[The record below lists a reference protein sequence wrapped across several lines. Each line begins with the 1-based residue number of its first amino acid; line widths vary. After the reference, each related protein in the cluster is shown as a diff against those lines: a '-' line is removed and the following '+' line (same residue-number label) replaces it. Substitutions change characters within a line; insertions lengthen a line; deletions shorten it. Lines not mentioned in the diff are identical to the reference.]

1 MASRAQP
8 GHRGDGDDRAAA
20 ARGHRVQDQ
29 LRGEHHRPQ
38 VQVQRVAP
46 LRRVRRREAR
56 LLEAPGVAHQ
66 YTQPAVPPAG
76 GIDRGTHPLRGRHVR
91 ADERPADPS
100 RRRRTS
106 LPVQIGDDYVHTL
119 GRQPPGDPGAD
130 PGRTPG
136 HQGRPPVKLHDPI
149 LRRRT
154 DIPAGPGDRS
164 APAPRCHRTEQSWTR
179 RGCGILSVV
188 WPTVL
193 IRARRRPRPLR
204 IS

>member
-56 LLEAPGVAHQ
+56 LFEAPRVADQHAQ
-66 YTQPAVPPAG
+66 SARPPLARRDG
-76 GIDRGTHPLRGRHVR
+76 GADPGRGRHVR
-91 ADERPADPS
+91 ADERPADPPS
-100 RRRRTS
+100 RRRTS
-106 LPVQIGDDYVHTL
+106 LPVQVGNDHVHAL
-119 GRQPPGDPGAD
+119 GRQPLGDPGTD
-130 PGRTPG
+130 PGRAPG
-136 HQGRPPVKLHDPI
+136 HQSRLPVKLHPPI

-154 DIPAGPGDRS
+154 DIPADTGVS
-164 APAPRCHRTEQSWTR
+164 AIAGSHF
-179 RGCGILSVV
+179 
-188 WPTVL
+188 
-193 IRARRRPRPLR
+193 
-204 IS
+204 